1 MLTVAASRRADMEK
15 ICAHW
20 WVNEGHDDSCLDIA
34 EELANQTPVR
44 LDLLLS
50 LVPPPPEVGSDKL
63 VIANPGNANDT
74 NVSEATLPTRSLS
87 AGSIMDSIGTN
98 QQKMRDLVT
107 EEVPSN
113 ISSPKR
119 KLEVTVSTENA
130 NQQESGGAKRKER
143 SRKKDRDSSSDRR
156 VSNRSASRNKD
167 KVEETPPE
175 MNELQKNLTQTMS
188 VEENHN
194 GDLPI
199 IDDQQEGAMCT
210 ELIEEANRKSL
221 ANKEKRKSVKIKK
234 PKEIVQSKIVEE
246 PEVESLPSLPPP
258 SLPSSQID
266 KENEASATP
275 QAEVVVDKIVPE
287 KKVTKKKVLSD
298 KNENTAEQIDVPKE
312 VNEKEESKSECE
324 KPEEVAEPPTKP
336 VERRRS
342 KIFETAE
349 KFQNMANATEPANQE
364 KPKKIF
370 IPGRIIVH
378 SGVGSVIFTFI
389 FRKRY

>member
-63 VIANPGNANDT
+63 VIANPENANDT

-113 ISSPKR
+113 TSSPKR

-275 QAEVVVDKIVPE
+275 QAEVVVDKTVPE

-298 KNENTAEQIDVPKE
+298 KNENSAEQIDVPKE
-312 VNEKEESKSECE
+312 VNEKEERKSESE

-349 KFQNMANATEPANQE
+349 KFQNMANSTEPANQE

-370 IPGRIIVH
+370 IPGRIIVN
-378 SGVGSVIFTFI
+378 S
-389 FRKRY
+389 